1 MDQYPKWFLAL
12 NFPNVLIALG
22 TMVFFLFG
30 GIHPFGSYDSM
41 FWNFIVYILTQL
53 LWVMPCVLFF
63 FSLMSWGMIRE
74 KLAIGVAIGGWII
87 NAISLA
93 FILNA

>member
-12 NFPNVLIALG
+12 NFPNVIIALG

-30 GIHPFGSYDSM
+30 GIHPFGTVDSM
-41 FWNFIVYILTQL
+41 FWNFLIYIFTQL
-53 LWVMPCVLFF
+53 LWVLPCGLFF

-74 KLAIGVAIGGWII
+74 KLAIGTAIGGWAVNI
-87 NAISLA
+87 AALA
-93 FILNA
+93 FIFIA